1 MNAFILYGAYSNP
14 YYRLVRVE
22 DGKVWDRI
30 AKVLSASPTY
40 SNSAITLGSKN
51 STIKGWPVVLA
62 AELPNGIYDFQLY
75 DAASPASGDLM
86 VAGWRLIMPYNLLV
100 NPTEF
105 PVDVCG
111 RVRMT
116 PA

>member
-30 AKVLSASPTY
+30 AKVLSTSPTY

-62 AELPNGIYDFQLY
+62 IELPNGVYDFQLY
-75 DAASPASGDLM
+75 DAASPASSDVM
-86 VAGWRLIMPYNLLV
+86 VAGWRLIMPNKLLI

-111 RVRMT
+111 RIRMT
-116 PA
+116 AL